1 MPEIAIIA
9 DMEYDEIS
17 GRYTVT
23 CPITFDSENMVN
35 YTLTATEAEWANTYG
50 FTDIAEYYAAN
61 FAQA

>member
-1 MPEIAIIA
+1 MVGRELVEILL
-9 DMEYDEIS
+9 
-17 GRYTVT
+17 GGTVT